1 MKRGR
6 GNSEIKSN
14 QQPHVI
20 IFRQIVSQVKK
31 ISVLTKFSQK
41 KDCKCKIDSIHQW
54 FHVFFFKF

>member
-20 IFRQIVSQVKK
+20 IFRQIVSQVIENAFRK
-31 ISVLTKFSQK
+31 ISA
-41 KDCKCKIDSIHQW
+41 
-54 FHVFFFKF
+54 